1 MLKFVFP
8 LIAGIAL
15 SVPAIA
21 QDPYHIRVGIVSY
34 GLWHGTRLQPT
45 PPTTRQHYRG
55 SDRLRLALMTL
66 VVGPFSTISH
76 QAPAIRIAAR

>member
-21 QDPYHIRVGIVSY
+21 QDPYRIRVGDRVYDIGTGSY
-34 GLWHGTRLQPT
+34 NDGV
-45 PPTTRQHYRG
+45 
-55 SDRLRLALMTL
+55 A
-66 VVGPFSTISH
+66 
-76 QAPAIRIAAR
+76 